1 MELNSII
8 FPAPPASYTIEEM
21 GEELIWVPTLKGANS
36 IPCLLLK
43 SEEGSNKIMI
53 FFHANAEDLKL
64 SYELID
70 LFRTVLH
77 IHVIAMEYPGFGLYK
92 SKPSAKSLLR
102 DAESLYDFVNTTLH
116 FTGKDIFVFGR
127 SIGTGP
133 ATHLARYK
141 KVGCLLLMSAYT
153 SIKSVVRDIAKGL
166 AFLVKDRFNNLE
178 NIKHVTCPT
187 FIVHGRVDKFIK
199 YQHSQLL
206 QESCGGPCS
215 LYIPP
220 EMDHDR
226 FDYCDDLILPISAF
240 LIQSRIR
247 IVNGRG
253 FNIEVP
259 EEFKNPL
266 PNQKLRTKGGGLFR
280 LIRKFG

>member
-8 FPAPPASYTIEEM
+8 FPAPPASYTIEEL
-21 GEELIWVPTLKGANS
+21 GEELIWVPNSSNSYS

-77 IHVIAMEYPGFGLYK
+77 VHVIAMEYPGFGLYK
-92 SKPSAKSLLR
+92 SKASAKTLLK
-102 DAESLYDFVNTTLH
+102 DAEDIYDYVNSTLG

-127 SIGTGP
+127 SIGTGA
-133 ATHLARYK
+133 ATHLARYR
-141 KVGCLLLMSAYT
+141 KVGCLLMMSAYT

-166 AFLVKDRFNNLE
+166 AFLVKDRFDNLE

-240 LIQSRIR
+240 LIQSRIK
-247 IVNGRG
+247 IQNGKNLD
-253 FNIEVP
+253 FSVP
-259 EEFKNPL
+259 CEHRSPK
-266 PNQKLRTKGGGLFR
+266 PNQKLRKKGGSFFK
-280 LIRKFG
+280 LIRRFS

>member
-8 FPAPPASYTIEEM
+8 FPAPPASYTLEEL
-21 GEELIWVPTLKGANS
+21 GEELIWVPSSSKTHS

-43 SEEGSNKIMI
+43 SEEGSNKIML

-92 SKPSAKSLLR
+92 SKPSAKALLE
-102 DAESLYDFVNTTLH
+102 DAESVFEFVSSVLG
-116 FTGKDIFVFGR
+116 FAGKDIFVFGR
-127 SIGTGP
+127 SIGTGA
-133 ATHLARYK
+133 ATHLARFR

-166 AFLVKDRFNNLE
+166 AFLVKDRFDNLE

-240 LIQSRIR
+240 LIQSRIK
-247 IVNGRG
+247 IHNGKHLDVT
-253 FNIEVP
+253 VP
-259 EEFKNPL
+259 AECRAPN
-266 PNQKLRTKGGGLFR
+266 PNQKLRSKGGNFFKL
-280 LIRKFG
+280 LRKFS